1 MFECTLPN
9 GELFKKIVAALSDL
23 VEQGNFMVDSNMISF
38 QGMDSSHVS
47 LVALQLTES
56 GFEAWRCDHDLCL
69 GIQFAS
75 LNKILK
81 CMTSKDSLSI
91 QARDDGDIVNFI
103 FESQDQKRFSNFEL
117 KLNDIDQEQLGIPDT
132 VYASTV
138 KMPSS
143 EFQRICRD
151 LAAIGDTVT
160 ISATKDGVK
169 FSVTGDIGSGDM
181 TIKGLLNA
189 PSKTKTTKTEKGDA
203 NKNKSNK
210 VKQEPGVT
218 AGNDDETQMDEDHDE
233 DEDMKGN
240 DEEPSNANGEEE
252 EAEEQPDNAPTGN
265 VDDDGDLENAVII
278 NLEESVTQTFSLR
291 YLNNFTKATGLC
303 DKVTLRM
310 GADVPLEVEYKIGD
324 FGSLRYYLAP
334 KIDDED

>member
-47 LVALQLTES
+47 LVALQLQES
-56 GFEAWRCDHDLCL
+56 GFDGYRCDRDQCL
-69 GIQFAS
+69 GLQFAS

-91 QARDDGDIVNFI
+91 QHQEEGDIINFI
-103 FESQDQKRFSNFEL
+103 FESQDQNRFSNFEL

-132 VYASTV
+132 EYATTI

-160 ISATKDGVK
+160 ISATKEGVK
-169 FSVTGDIGSGDM
+169 FSVNGDIGSGDM
-181 TIKGLLNA
+181 TIKGLINN
-189 PSKTKTTKTEKGDA
+189 GGA
-203 NKNKSNK
+203 NKKKKNNDDK
-210 VKQEPGVT
+210 VKVKSEN
-218 AGNDDETQMDEDHDE
+218 GNNDETQMDEDE

-240 DEEPSNANGEEE
+240 NDNNEDEDEDVAV
-252 EAEEQPDNAPTGN
+252 GN
-265 VDDDGDLENAVII
+265 VDDGDFDGKVVI
-278 NLEESVTQTFSLR
+278 NLEETVTQTFSLR
-291 YLNNFTKATGLC
+291 YLNNFTKATCLSEE
-303 DKVTLRM
+303 VHLQM
-310 GADVPLEVEYKIGD
+310 GQDVPLEVAYNIGD

-334 KIDDED
+334 KIDDDE